1 MLPYIAY
8 AISSLFNISV
18 ITVKEELSS
27 LIELF
32 HVNCYQ
38 FVSWPIIK
46 EWRQILNVW
55 QKLPSA
61 VCAIDGT
68 SFEIY
73 RLNTDRAKETLF
85 FGL

>member
-1 MLPYIAY
+1 MLPYISY
-8 AISSLFNISV
+8 AISSLFNIGV

-55 QKLPSA
+55 QKLASA
-61 VCAIDGT
+61 VCAIDRT